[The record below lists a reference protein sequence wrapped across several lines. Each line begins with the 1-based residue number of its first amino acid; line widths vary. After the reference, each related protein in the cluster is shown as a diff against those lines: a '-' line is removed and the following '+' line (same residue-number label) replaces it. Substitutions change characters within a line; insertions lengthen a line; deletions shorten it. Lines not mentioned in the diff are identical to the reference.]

1 MAGLLAGLAS
11 LGLGN
16 LENADIFGKD
26 NKESATEGAAPV
38 KIQEK
43 DFLFDKGFECPVCDT
58 QFTAKTIRTG
68 KAKLIDTDPDLR
80 PRYEGIDM
88 VKYDVQVC
96 PKCGYA
102 ALTRFFKNMSDN
114 QIKQIK
120 EYISKSVQ
128 LRDYDGETYTYDEA
142 LERYKLAL
150 ACAVVKRT
158 KASEKA
164 YICLKSAWLLRGY
177 AENLEDT
184 ISGYQQKVAELAEQE
199 NEYLKEAYEG
209 FVEARQK
216 EAYPMCGMDEITVDY
231 LLSVLAARFKKYDV
245 ASRLIA
251 TILASPAANNRMKD
265 KTRDLKSQILAE
277 LKKDKK

>member
-251 TILASPAANNRMKD
+251 TILASPVANNRMKD

>member
-16 LENADIFGKD
+16 LENADIFDK
-26 NKESATEGAAPV
+26 NKKEGAAEGAAPV
-38 KIQEK
+38 KVQEK
-43 DFLFDKGFECPVCDT
+43 DFLFDKSFKCPVCDKL
-58 QFTAKTIRTG
+58 FTSKTIRTG

-96 PKCGYA
+96 PQCGYA
-102 ALTRFFKNMSDN
+102 ALTRFFNNMTDN

-120 EYISKSVQ
+120 EHISKSVQ
-128 LRDYDGETYTYDEA
+128 LKNYDGETYTYDEA
-142 LERYKLAL
+142 LERYKLTL

-184 ISGYQQKVAELAEQE
+184 ISGYQQKVAELAELE
-199 NEYLKEAYEG
+199 NEYLTEAYEG

-216 EAYPMCGMDEITVDY
+216 EGYPMCGMDEITVDY
-231 LLSVLAARFKKYDV
+231 LLAVLSARFKKYDV
-245 ASRLIA
+245 SSRLIA
-251 TILASPAANNRMKD
+251 SILASPVANNRMKD
-265 KTRDLKSQILAE
+265 KTRELKNEILAE
-277 LKKDKK
+277 LKKEKK

>member
-16 LENADIFGKD
+16 LENADIFEK
-26 NKESATEGAAPV
+26 NKKENAAEGAAPA
-38 KIQEK
+38 KMQEK
-43 DFLFDKGFECPVCDT
+43 DFLFDKGFKCPVCDKL
-58 QFTAKTIRTG
+58 FTSKTIRTG

-96 PKCGYA
+96 PQCGYA
-102 ALTRFFKNMSDN
+102 ALTRFFNSMTDN

-120 EYISKSVQ
+120 EHISKSVQ
-128 LRDYDGETYTYDEA
+128 LKNYDGETYTYDEA

-184 ISGYQQKVAELAEQE
+184 ISGYQQKVAELAELE
-199 NEYLKEAYEG
+199 NEYLTEAYEG

-216 EAYPMCGMDEITVDY
+216 EGYPMCGMDEITVDY
-231 LLSVLAARFKKYDV
+231 LLAVLSARFKKYDV
-245 ASRLIA
+245 SSRLIA
-251 TILASPAANNRMKD
+251 SILASPVANNRMKD
-265 KTRDLKSQILAE
+265 KTRELKNEILAE
-277 LKKDKK
+277 LKKEKK